1 MFHIDIFIDIGSNFV
16 RFVINLYN
24 SYILGYQMSRPTCLN
39 KANEKEVDERLCDGT
54 SRPVPEI
61 KECNPEKCPPV

>member
-1 MFHIDIFIDIGSNFV
+1 
-16 RFVINLYN
+16 
-24 SYILGYQMSRPTCLN
+24 MSRPTCLN
-39 KANEKEVDERLCDGT
+39 KADEKEVDERLCDGT